1 MSSSNNHPH
10 HNHHQAMSY
19 ENEVQVL
26 KRRLE
31 GWKLILLPVNN
42 LLEWEHRRDPIV
54 IICLDTLVFGLMM
67 YYNPSI
73 LTTVAVL
80 GLVVLFFETVVP
92 FLSNYFFKSTE
103 WDPVSESKY
112 TRICERISN
121 LQIHIWNTRVRLE
134 NIRREKQP
142 LYFLIVF
149 FFLVFCA
156 YVGQKVDNFLLTY
169 IAVLLL
175 TLTPGARRRRLIP
188 TLMRRIRHML
198 GMAPQPSPSTNATSK
213 RLNATGSAS
222 HDSSSFE
229 SYKIK

>member
-1 MSSSNNHPH
+1 
-10 HNHHQAMSY
+10 MSY

-103 WDPVSESKY
+103 WLVS
-112 TRICERISN
+112 
-121 LQIHIWNTRVRLE
+121 L
-134 NIRREKQP
+134 
-142 LYFLIVF
+142 
-149 FFLVFCA
+149 
-156 YVGQKVDNFLLTY
+156 
-169 IAVLLL
+169 
-175 TLTPGARRRRLIP
+175 
-188 TLMRRIRHML
+188 
-198 GMAPQPSPSTNATSK
+198 
-213 RLNATGSAS
+213 
-222 HDSSSFE
+222 
-229 SYKIK
+229 